1 MPRIVYRHDQPSR
14 FIASAIGEPGQ
25 REFFLQVKSDDGI
38 NTIGIE
44 KGQVIA
50 LTERFEELIREISA
64 PVCVRVKKAM
74 DCL

>member
-25 REFFLQVKSDDGI
+25 REFFLQVKSDDGV

-44 KGQVIA
+44 KGKINPQSFLAFDLLSV
-50 LTERFEELIREISA
+50 
-64 PVCVRVKKAM
+64 
-74 DCL
+74 